1 MSEHTKTDLDAPH
14 VVIDRRDLK
23 LYLDGVEFP
32 YLIDER
38 GPEVENIA
46 DANSFPIVLIPVIAS
61 DVRVIPVQEGQ
72 PAARREAAE

>member
-1 MSEHTKTDLDAPH
+1 MSEDNKTDLDAPH
-14 VVIDRRDLK
+14 VVIDRRERK

-38 GPEVENIA
+38 GPAVENIA
-46 DANSFPIVLIPVIAS
+46 SEIAIPVVLIPVIAS

-72 PAARREAAE
+72 PAARRGVAE

>member
-1 MSEHTKTDLDAPH
+1 MPEQTKTDLDAPH
-14 VVIDRRDLK
+14 VVIDRRDQK

-72 PAARREAAE
+72 PAARREASE

>member
-1 MSEHTKTDLDAPH
+1 MSERTKTDLDAPH
-14 VVIDRRDLK
+14 VVIDRRERK

-46 DANSFPIVLIPVIAS
+46 DPNSFPIVTIPVIAS

-72 PAARREAAE
+72 PAARRGVAE